1 MYGKDAKDMVYIK
14 AFIVGGLICGL
25 IQVLMDHTKLLPGRI
40 MVLLVCLGIVAGVFG
55 IYKPLVDFAGA
66 GATVP
71 LSGFGLALWEGVR
84 NAINEEG
91 FIGIFKGGFNASSIG
106 ITASLL
112 LSYLASLIFNS
123 KMKK

>member
-1 MYGKDAKDMVYIK
+1 MERKMAMIFLK
-14 AFIVGGLICGL
+14 AFLVGGLICGL
-25 IQVLMDHTKLLPGRI
+25 IQVLMDRTKLLPGRI
-40 MVLLVCLGIVAGVFG
+40 MVLLVCLGIVGGVLG
-55 IYKPLVDFAGA
+55 IYKPLIDFAGA

-71 LSGFGLALWEGVR
+71 LSGFGYTLWEGIK

-106 ITASLL
+106 ISASLL
-112 LSYLASLIFNS
+112 LSYLASLIFNP

>member
-1 MYGKDAKDMVYIK
+1 MLVK
-14 AFIVGGLICGL
+14 AFLVGGLICGL
-25 IQVLMDHTKLLPGRI
+25 VQILMSRTKLLPGRI
-40 MVLLVCLGIVAGVFG
+40 MVLLVCLGIVAGVLG

-71 LSGFGLALWEGVR
+71 LCGFGYSLWEGVR
-84 NAINEEG
+84 NAVNEEG

-112 LSYLASLIFNS
+112 LSYLASLIFNP

>member
-1 MYGKDAKDMVYIK
+1 MMFVK
-14 AFIVGGLICGL
+14 AFLVGGLICGL
-25 IQVLMDHTKLLPGRI
+25 VQILMDRTKLLPGRI
-40 MVLLVCLGIVAGVFG
+40 MVLLACLGITAGVLG

-71 LSGFGLALWEGVR
+71 LCGFGYTLWEGVR

-91 FIGIFKGGFNASSIG
+91 FIGVFKGGFNASSIG
-106 ITASLL
+106 ISASLL
-112 LSYLASLIFNS
+112 ISYLASLIFNP

>member
-1 MYGKDAKDMVYIK
+1 
-14 AFIVGGLICGL
+14 
-25 IQVLMDHTKLLPGRI
+25 
-40 MVLLVCLGIVAGVFG
+40 MVLLVCLGIVAGVLG

-71 LSGFGLALWEGVR
+71 LCGFGYSLWEGVR
-84 NAINEEG
+84 NAVNEEG

-112 LSYLASLIFNS
+112 MSYLASLIFNS
-123 KMKK
+123 KMKE

>member
-1 MYGKDAKDMVYIK
+1 
-14 AFIVGGLICGL
+14 
-25 IQVLMDHTKLLPGRI
+25 

-71 LSGFGLALWEGVR
+71 LSGFGFALREGVR

-123 KMKK
+123 

>member
-1 MYGKDAKDMVYIK
+1 MVYVK
-14 AFIVGGLICGL
+14 AFLVGGLICGL
-25 IQVLMDHTKLLPGRI
+25 VQILMDRTKLLPGRI
-40 MVLLVCLGIVAGVFG
+40 MVLLVCLGIVAGVLG
-55 IYKPLVDFAGA
+55 LYKPLVDFAGA

-71 LSGFGLALWEGVR
+71 LCGFGYSLWEGVR

-91 FIGIFKGGFNASSIG
+91 FIGIFKGGFSAASIG

>member
-1 MYGKDAKDMVYIK
+1 MIFLK
-14 AFIVGGLICGL
+14 AFLVGGLICGL
-25 IQVLMDHTKLLPGRI
+25 IQVLMDRTKLLPGRI
-40 MVLLVCLGIVAGVFG
+40 MVLLVCLGIVGGVLG
-55 IYKPLVDFAGA
+55 IYKPLIDFAGA

-71 LSGFGLALWEGVR
+71 LSGFGYTLWEGIK

-106 ITASLL
+106 ISASLL
-112 LSYLASLIFNS
+112 LSYLASLIFNP

>member
-1 MYGKDAKDMVYIK
+1 MIYVK
-14 AFIVGGLICGL
+14 AFLVGGLICGL
-25 IQVLMDHTKLLPGRI
+25 VQILMDRTKLLPGRI
-40 MVLLVCLGIVAGVFG
+40 MVLLVCLGIVAGVLG
-55 IYKPLVDFAGA
+55 VYKPLVDFAGA

-71 LSGFGLALWEGVR
+71 LCGFGYSLWEGVR

-91 FIGIFKGGFNASSIG
+91 FIGIFKGGFSAASIG

>member
-1 MYGKDAKDMVYIK
+1 MMYVR
-14 AFIVGGLICGL
+14 AFLIGGLICGSVQ
-25 IQVLMDHTKLLPGRI
+25 ILMDRTKLLPGRI
-40 MVLLVCLGIVAGVFG
+40 MVLLVCTGIVAGVLG
-55 IYKPLVDFAGA
+55 IYKPLADFAGA

-71 LSGFGLALWEGVR
+71 LCGFGYALWEGVR

-91 FIGIFKGGFNASSIG
+91 FIGIFKGGFNAASIG
-106 ITASLL
+106 VTATLI

>member
-1 MYGKDAKDMVYIK
+1 MMYVK

-25 IQVLMDHTKLLPGRI
+25 VQILMDRTKLLPGRV
-40 MVLLVCLGIVAGVFG
+40 MVLLLCLGIVAGVLG

-71 LSGFGLALWEGVR
+71 LCGFGYSLWEGVR
-84 NAINEEG
+84 NAVNEEG
-91 FIGIFKGGFNASSIG
+91 FIGVFKGGFNASSIG
-106 ITASLL
+106 MTASLL
-112 LSYLASLIFNS
+112 LSYLSSLVFNS